1 MKIENKGDLVSTK
14 SNKFDFLLLDEAY
27 FEYGICDCC
36 WKKKKQ
42 KEIGDIL
49 YKNADNYLIEFLG
62 IETLF
67 AKYQELDM
75 IKKLMFDNQQTN
87 LFEILSKLTNLA
99 IIFSANNKQNENDL
113 FDINNKI
120 SSELFLNL
128 DKIKKRG
135 NQMDLKLLESYESL
149 FLE

>member
-1 MKIENKGDLVSTK
+1 
-14 SNKFDFLLLDEAY
+14 
-27 FEYGICDCC
+27 
-36 WKKKKQ
+36 
-42 KEIGDIL
+42 
-49 YKNADNYLIEFLG
+49 
-62 IETLF
+62 
-67 AKYQELDM
+67 M

-113 FDINNKI
+113 FDIDNKI
-120 SSELFLNL
+120 SVELFLNL

>member
-1 MKIENKGDLVSTK
+1 
-14 SNKFDFLLLDEAY
+14 
-27 FEYGICDCC
+27 
-36 WKKKKQ
+36 
-42 KEIGDIL
+42 
-49 YKNADNYLIEFLG
+49 
-62 IETLF
+62 
-67 AKYQELDM
+67 
-75 IKKLMFDNQQTN
+75 MFDNQQTN

>member
-1 MKIENKGDLVSTK
+1 
-14 SNKFDFLLLDEAY
+14 
-27 FEYGICDCC
+27 
-36 WKKKKQ
+36 
-42 KEIGDIL
+42 
-49 YKNADNYLIEFLG
+49 
-62 IETLF
+62 
-67 AKYQELDM
+67 M

-99 IIFSANNKQNENDL
+99 IIFSANNKQYENDL

-120 SSELFLNL
+120 SVELFLNL

-149 FLE
+149 ILE

>member
-1 MKIENKGDLVSTK
+1 
-14 SNKFDFLLLDEAY
+14 
-27 FEYGICDCC
+27 
-36 WKKKKQ
+36 
-42 KEIGDIL
+42 
-49 YKNADNYLIEFLG
+49 
-62 IETLF
+62 
-67 AKYQELDM
+67 M

-99 IIFSANNKQNENDL
+99 IIFSASNKQHENDL
-113 FDINNKI
+113 FDINNKV
-120 SSELFLNL
+120 SVELFLNL

>member
-1 MKIENKGDLVSTK
+1 
-14 SNKFDFLLLDEAY
+14 
-27 FEYGICDCC
+27 
-36 WKKKKQ
+36 
-42 KEIGDIL
+42 
-49 YKNADNYLIEFLG
+49 
-62 IETLF
+62 
-67 AKYQELDM
+67 M

-99 IIFSANNKQNENDL
+99 IIFSANNKQYENDM
-113 FDINNKI
+113 FDINNKV
-120 SSELFLNL
+120 SVELFLNL